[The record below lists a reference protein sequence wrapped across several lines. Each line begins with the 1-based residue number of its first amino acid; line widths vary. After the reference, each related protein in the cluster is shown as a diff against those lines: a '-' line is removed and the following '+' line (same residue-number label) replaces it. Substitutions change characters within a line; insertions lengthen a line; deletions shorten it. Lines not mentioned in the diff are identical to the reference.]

1 MASGNKYYQELRL
14 KLIQKFGGK
23 CERCEEPDTTK
34 LHFAHKIGHRLNYG
48 RSRGSNHRTREVQK
62 EPMIRKK
69 YITIFLIAAICVG
82 ILDTITGNQV
92 WARMDAPL
100 IASLLAVRVALK

>member
-1 MASGNKYYQELRL
+1 
-14 KLIQKFGGK
+14 
-23 CERCEEPDTTK
+23 
-34 LHFAHKIGHRLNYG
+34 
-48 RSRGSNHRTREVQK
+48 
-62 EPMIRKK
+62 MIRKK
-69 YITIFLIAAICVG
+69 YITIFLIAAICFG